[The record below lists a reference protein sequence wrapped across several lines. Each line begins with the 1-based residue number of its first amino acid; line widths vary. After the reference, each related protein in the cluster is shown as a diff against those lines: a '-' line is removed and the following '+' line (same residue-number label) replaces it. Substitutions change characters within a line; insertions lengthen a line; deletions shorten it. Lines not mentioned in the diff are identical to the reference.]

1 MKLRDLFKAFRHHEH
16 ESRCHELTDQE
27 RMDAVKRVDE
37 LLLSKSITGSSGSD
51 PAVKQTTSEINETNT
66 LK

>member
-27 RMDAVKRVDE
+27 RLDAVKHVDE
-37 LLLSKSITGSSGSD
+37 LLQSKSITGSSGSN
-51 PAVKQTTSEINETNT
+51 PVVNKTSTE
-66 LK
+66 LKHPS

>member
-27 RMDAVKRVDE
+27 RLDAVKRVDE
-37 LLLSKSITGSSGSD
+37 LLQSKSITASTESD
-51 PAVKQTTSEINETNT
+51 TAVNKTFREIN
-66 LK
+66 

>member
-27 RMDAVKRVDE
+27 RLDAVKRVDE
-37 LLLSKSITGSSGSD
+37 LCNQNQSPQALSQI
-51 PAVKQTTSEINETNT
+51 QR
-66 LK
+66 

>member
-27 RMDAVKRVDE
+27 RLEAVKRVDE
-37 LLLSKSITGSSGSD
+37 LLQSKSITASTESD
-51 PAVKQTTSEINETNT
+51 PAVKKATSEINETNT

>member
-27 RMDAVKRVDE
+27 RLEAVKRVDE
-37 LLLSKSITGSSGSD
+37 LLLSNSITASSGAD
-51 PAVKQTTSEINETNT
+51 PAVNKTTSEVNETR
-66 LK
+66 

>member
-27 RMDAVKRVDE
+27 RLDAVKHVDE
-37 LLLSKSITGSSGSD
+37 LLLSKSITGSSGSN
-51 PAVKQTTSEINETNT
+51 PAINKTSIELKQPS
-66 LK
+66 

>member
-27 RMDAVKRVDE
+27 RLDAVKHVDE
-37 LLLSKSITGSSGSD
+37 LLLSKTITTSTESD
-51 PAVKQTTSEINETNT
+51 PAVNKTFREINETR
-66 LK
+66 